1 MTMRTEAH
9 LATVEIP
16 ANLRINDQIQRFRE
30 ACRRMGCRRPYHH
43 FAFGQ
48 SPFSPPPSVVEAL
61 RAHAGEHGYLPT
73 AGLPTLRE
81 TVARYYAHHFRITV
95 APEQVVVSPGSKE
108 MIAMLLTALEGR
120 VLVPIPSW
128 VSYMPQAAILRKE
141 VVPLRLH
148 ASEGFKLTPERLRHG
163 IEKAA
168 GSPSILI
175 LNHPHN
181 PTGAVYDR
189 GELETLAEVCRT
201 HGVAVISDEI
211 YARTAFD
218 PEAFTSMG
226 EVYPEGTIVTGG
238 LSKDRGAG
246 GYRVGVGIFPPREKQ
261 LLSDVLKIAGST
273 YSSVAA
279 PIQHAAI
286 HAYTL
291 DEDVESTIRDCRAVN
306 RAVGEVASALFSAAG
321 FEMRAPQGAF
331 YLFVDLGR
339 DREAFTKIGLD
350 TSAAV
355 AEHVLH
361 VEHTAMLPGNAL
373 LLDDGELAFRCSYV
387 DYDGDAALTEWR
399 RCSPSTKSEREDF
412 VRRMCPLIPEGIRYL
427 ERYLAQIRAGER
439 PEHV

>member
-73 AGLPTLRE
+73 AGLPALRE
-81 TVARYYAHHFRITV
+81 TVARYYEHHFRMTV

-246 GYRVGVGIFPPREKQ
+246 GYRVGVGIFPAREKQ
-261 LLSDVLKIAGST
+261 LLSDVLISAST
-273 YSSVAA
+273 SM
-279 PIQHAAI
+279 
-286 HAYTL
+286 
-291 DEDVESTIRDCRAVN
+291 
-306 RAVGEVASALFSAAG
+306 ASATMSSGKPRMTEVRNPKENTFVLRRVAHQTPTGNASAQAAA
-321 FEMRAPQGAF
+321 RALAPSTSVFMARPHTSGA
-331 YLFVDLGR
+331 
-339 DREAFTKIGLD
+339 
-350 TSAAV
+350 
-355 AEHVLH
+355 
-361 VEHTAMLPGNAL
+361 TAMP
-373 LLDDGELAFRCSYV
+373 
-387 DYDGDAALTEWR
+387 
-399 RCSPSTKSEREDF
+399 
-412 VRRMCPLIPEGIRYL
+412 
-427 ERYLAQIRAGER
+427 
-439 PEHV
+439 